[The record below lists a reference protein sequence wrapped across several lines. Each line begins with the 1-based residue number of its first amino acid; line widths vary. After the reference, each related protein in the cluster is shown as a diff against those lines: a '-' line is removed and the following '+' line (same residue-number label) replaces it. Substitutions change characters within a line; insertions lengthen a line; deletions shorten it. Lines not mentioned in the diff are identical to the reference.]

1 MALMQTQ
8 PLGTMETCIRLEHI
22 PVGSPQPRFSPQW
35 LSFCFDGSNNF
46 YLLNPR
52 GPVSGSKKGED
63 DEIVLLWLGLRVGET
78 VVNLSRQHSGLYQYS
93 ICEGPAPVLRARL
106 TVHPAAPL
114 QNIRDW
120 GFSFF

>member
-1 MALMQTQ
+1 MQTQ
-8 PLGTMETCIRLEHI
+8 PLDAEETCIHLEHI
-22 PVGSPQPRFSPQW
+22 PAELPPPWFSPQW
-35 LSFCFDGSNNF
+35 LSFCLDGSNNF
-46 YLLNPR
+46 CLLNPR

-93 ICEGPAPVLRARL
+93 VCEGPAPVLRARL
-106 TVHPAAPL
+106 TVYPAAPPKHPGL
-114 QNIRDW
+114 